1 MDEIEII
8 KAEETDLD
16 TILQMQYAAFHEEAE
31 AFSDYSIEPLSQTKD
46 DLLREFSYR
55 VFLKAVHN
63 GRIIGS
69 VRVHTNGDTL
79 YIGKLI
85 VQPDCQNKG
94 LGRRLLCAAESL
106 FPHIR
111 CELNAAK
118 RMDKNTKLYMHCGY
132 TPFKEVKD
140 KSGRIFIYMEKH
152 S

>member
-8 KAEETDLD
+8 RAEETDLE
-16 TILQMQYAAFHEEAE
+16 TILQIQYAAFREEAE
-31 AFSDYSIEPLSQTKD
+31 TLNDYSIEPLLQTKD

-69 VRVHTNGDTL
+69 VRVHMDSDTV
-79 YIGKLI
+79 YVGKLI
-85 VQPDCQNKG
+85 VQPGYQNKG
-94 LGRRLLCAAESL
+94 LGRQLLNTAERL
-106 FPHIR
+106 FPHTR

-118 RMDKNTKLYMHCGY
+118 WMDKNTKLYMRCGY
-132 TPFKEVKD
+132 IPFKEVED